1 MVFAEVN
8 SSAKRRRRSVNP
20 ADSGAHFVYI
30 DKIKIVSYR
39 ILLP

>member
-1 MVFAEVN
+1 MVSAEVN
-8 SSAKRRRRSVNP
+8 SSEDVEVLTPQTPVRIS
-20 ADSGAHFVYI
+20 FI